1 MVHVRHSRNVRRGL
15 HVQAQRACSG
25 RNLLSVSL
33 RARPALA
40 RFHRHAVLPDPV
52 LSAACLSVL
61 AVFPSGLRRR
71 RNVGQRRRP
80 GPLADQIRD
89 TRRLRD
95 ACVAR
100 RVGSHQAHCRAA
112 RPGDDRREIREADAM
127 ITLDMMPP
135 LMFGGLV
142 VAMLIGFPVAF
153 TLAAVG
159 LSFGFLAIHL
169 GFFDM
174 NFLQAIPGRVFGSVL
189 SNELLLAIPF
199 FTFMGAILERCGLA
213 EDMLDSMGQL
223 FGPIRGGL
231 GYSVII
237 VGFILG
243 AITGTVAAQV
253 IAMALISMPIMIRYG
268 YNIRYITGVLA
279 ASGTITQLVPP
290 SLVLIVLADQLG
302 KSVGDMYLG
311 AWGPSVFQI
320 LLFAGYTF
328 LLGVFKPDH
337 VPPVPIDARTL
348 TGWALWRKCLLGI
361 IPSAVLI
368 FVVLGTMMLGL
379 ATPTEAGAMGA
390 VGAIVLAAIHS
401 KDFSSTGR
409 KLLIIGVIACGI
421 GTIVGIFLTQGLV
434 FKLAFAITYFAVVW
448 ICVEAVRIPV
458 LRDLIKQGYET
469 TMRITTMVVFILI
482 GSTCFSVVFLG
493 VSGGVWL
500 EHLLTSL
507 PGGAWGFLI
516 FINLFIF
523 FLAFFLDFFEIAF
536 IILPMIAPIAQKVL
550 TPVVGPDAALIWFGV
565 MLCVNMQTSF
575 MHPPFGFAL
584 FYLRGVAPKD
594 VKSSDIYWGALPWV
608 GLQALMVALVIA
620 FPVTVTGLL
629 DKPANVDLNQIKID
643 VPQMD
648 LPPLDFGP
656 PAKP

>member
-1 MVHVRHSRNVRRGL
+1 MI
-15 HVQAQRACSG
+15 
-25 RNLLSVSL
+25 SL
-33 RARPALA
+33 
-40 RFHRHAVLPDPV
+40 
-52 LSAACLSVL
+52 
-61 AVFPSGLRRR
+61 
-71 RNVGQRRRP
+71 
-80 GPLADQIRD
+80 
-89 TRRLRD
+89 
-95 ACVAR
+95 
-100 RVGSHQAHCRAA
+100 
-112 RPGDDRREIREADAM
+112 E
-127 ITLDMMPP
+127 MMPP

-142 VAMLIGFPVAF
+142 LAMLIGFPVAF

-169 GFFDM
+169 GFFDL
-174 NFLQAIPGRVFGSVL
+174 NFLQAIPGRIFGSVL
-189 SNELLLAIPF
+189 SNDLLLAIPF

-253 IAMALISMPIMIRYG
+253 IAMALISMPVMIRYG
-268 YNIRYITGVLA
+268 YNMRYITGVLA

-311 AWGPSVFQI
+311 AWGPSLFQI
-320 LLFAGYTF
+320 ALFAGYTF
-328 LLGVFKPDH
+328 LLGIFKPDH
-337 VPPVPIDARTL
+337 VPPVPKDARTL
-348 TGWALWRKCLLGI
+348 TGWPLWRKCLLGI

-379 ATPTEAGAMGA
+379 ATMHHKE
-390 VGAIVLAAIHS
+390 
-401 KDFSSTGR
+401 FSTTGR

-421 GTIVGIFLTQGLV
+421 GTMVGIFLSQGLV
-434 FKLAFAITYFAVVW
+434 FKLAFAVTYFAVVW
-448 ICVEAVRIPV
+448 ICLEAVRIPE

-500 EHLLTSL
+500 EHMLTTL
-507 PGGAWGFLI
+507 PGGVWGFLI

-536 IILPMIAPIAQKVL
+536 IILPMIAPIAQKIL

-584 FYLRGVAPKD
+584 FYLRGVAPKE

-608 GLQALMVALVIA
+608 GLQVIMVVLVIA
-620 FPVTVTGLL
+620 FPLTVTALL
-629 DKPANVDLNQIKID
+629 DKPSDVDPNKIKID
-643 VPQMD
+643 IPQIE
-648 LPPLDFGP
+648 LPPLDFSEP
-656 PAKP
+656 PKFK

>member
-1 MVHVRHSRNVRRGL
+1 
-15 HVQAQRACSG
+15 
-25 RNLLSVSL
+25 
-33 RARPALA
+33 
-40 RFHRHAVLPDPV
+40 
-52 LSAACLSVL
+52 
-61 AVFPSGLRRR
+61 
-71 RNVGQRRRP
+71 
-80 GPLADQIRD
+80 
-89 TRRLRD
+89 
-95 ACVAR
+95 
-100 RVGSHQAHCRAA
+100 
-112 RPGDDRREIREADAM
+112 M
-127 ITLDMMPP
+127 ITLEMMPP

-142 VAMLIGFPVAF
+142 LVMLLGFPVAF

-169 GFFDM
+169 GFFDL

-223 FGPIRGGL
+223 FGPVRGGL

-253 IAMALISMPIMIRYG
+253 IAMALISMPVMIRYG
-268 YNIRYITGVLA
+268 YNMRYITGVLA

-320 LLFAGYTF
+320 MLFAGYTF
-328 LLGVFKPDH
+328 ILGLVKPEH
-337 VPPVPIDARTL
+337 VPPVPLEARTL
-348 TGWALWRKCLLGI
+348 TGWALWKKCLMGI

-368 FVVLGTMMLGL
+368 FVVLGTMMMGL

-390 VGAIVLAAIHS
+390 VGAIVLAAIHH
-401 KDFSSTGR
+401 KDFSSTDR
-409 KLLIIGVIACGI
+409 KILIIGVIAAGI
-421 GTIVGIFLTQGLV
+421 GTIVAMLFTENLI
-434 FKLAFAITYFAVVW
+434 FKLAFAVTYLAVAW
-448 ICVEAVRIPV
+448 ICIQAARIPD
-458 LRDLIKQGYET
+458 LRDLIKQGYES
-469 TMRITTMVVFILI
+469 TMRLTCMVTFILI

-507 PGGAWGFLI
+507 PGGVWGFLI

-536 IILPMIAPIAQKVL
+536 IILPMIAPIAQKIL
-550 TPVVGPDAALIWFGV
+550 GPVVGDGPALIWFGV

-575 MHPPFGFAL
+575 LHPPFGFAL
-584 FYLRGVAPKD
+584 FYLRGVAPKE
-594 VKSSDIYWGALPWV
+594 VKSSDIYWGAMPWI
-608 GLQALMVALVIA
+608 GLQMIMVLIVIA
-620 FPVTVTGLL
+620 FPITVTGLL
-629 DKPANVDLNQIKID
+629 DKPVNVDLDKVRIE
-643 VPQMD
+643 VPQID
-648 LPPLDFGP
+648 LPPLDLGP
-656 PAKP
+656 PQK

>member
-1 MVHVRHSRNVRRGL
+1 
-15 HVQAQRACSG
+15 
-25 RNLLSVSL
+25 
-33 RARPALA
+33 
-40 RFHRHAVLPDPV
+40 
-52 LSAACLSVL
+52 
-61 AVFPSGLRRR
+61 
-71 RNVGQRRRP
+71 
-80 GPLADQIRD
+80 
-89 TRRLRD
+89 
-95 ACVAR
+95 
-100 RVGSHQAHCRAA
+100 
-112 RPGDDRREIREADAM
+112 M
-127 ITLDMMPP
+127 ITLEMMPP
-135 LMFGGLV
+135 LMFSGLV
-142 VAMLIGFPVAF
+142 LAMLIGFPVAF

-159 LSFGFLAIHL
+159 ISFGFLAISQ
-169 GFFDM
+169 GFFDLS
-174 NFLQAIPGRVFGSVL
+174 FLQALPGRVFGSVL

-199 FTFMGAILERCGLA
+199 FTFMGTILERCGLA

-253 IAMALISMPIMIRYG
+253 IAMALISMPVMMRYG

-320 LLFAGYTF
+320 ALFAGYTF
-328 LLGVFKPDH
+328 VLGLFKPDH
-337 VPPVPIDARTL
+337 VPPVPINARML

-390 VGAIVLAAIHS
+390 IGAIVLAAMHH
-401 KDFSSTGR
+401 KEFSTAGH
-409 KLLIIGVIACGI
+409 KILIVGVIAAGI
-421 GTIVGIFLTQGLV
+421 GTMIGVFVAENLI
-434 FKLAFAITYFAVVW
+434 FKLAFVVTYFAIVW
-448 ICVEAVRIPV
+448 ICLEAVRIPE

-482 GSTCFSVVFLG
+482 GSSCFSVVFLG

-500 EHLLTSL
+500 ENMLTSL
-507 PGGAWGFLI
+507 PGGVWGFLI

-536 IILPMIAPIAQKVL
+536 IILPMIAPIAQKIL
-550 TPVVGPDAALIWFGV
+550 APVVGPDYALIWFGV

-584 FYLRGVAPKD
+584 FYLRGVAPKE

-608 GLQALMVALVIA
+608 GLQMIMVVLVIA
-620 FPVTVTGLL
+620 FPITVTALL
-629 DKPANVDLNQIKID
+629 DKPSTVDPNKVQIEI
-643 VPQMD
+643 PQIE
-648 LPPLDFGP
+648 LPPLNFDAP
-656 PAKP
+656 KN